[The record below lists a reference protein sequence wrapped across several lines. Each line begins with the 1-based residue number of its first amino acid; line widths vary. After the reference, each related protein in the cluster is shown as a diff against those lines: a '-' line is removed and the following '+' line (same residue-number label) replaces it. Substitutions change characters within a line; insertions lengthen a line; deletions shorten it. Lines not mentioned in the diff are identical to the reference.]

1 MKISECIT
9 FKTTTIASLKQY
21 DMFVLSSPKVIY
33 MYIMTY
39 TGPKYLELS
48 NGTWKDSNVIFSVVE
63 QVSIIS
69 IEDLVYSKG
78 NQ

>member
-1 MKISECIT
+1 
-9 FKTTTIASLKQY
+9 
-21 DMFVLSSPKVIY
+21 MFVLSSPHEKADTFKIIY

-48 NGTWKDSNVIFSVVE
+48 NGTWKDSNVIFSAVE

-78 NQ
+78 NK